1 MRRAGG
7 GVPDLHNITCV
18 SLPLQ
23 GRGMGAGVGEV
34 GSSLAPWG
42 DAETVPPVDPLYR
55 PKMEALQDL
64 RACGCQDRAAEPQTA
79 KWSPLWPPHFPALS
93 CAVSGT
99 LQALL
104 CPQGVGYP
112 MRVHSVASAGVFAGA
127 GQPAPWLLGCWD
139 LQLGSESPQIPR
151 PLPTLTCFCPC
162 LAV

>member
-23 GRGMGAGVGEV
+23 GRGMGPGVGEV

-42 DAETVPPVDPLYR
+42 DAETGPPVDPLYR
-55 PKMEALQDL
+55 PEMEALQDL

-104 CPQGVGYP
+104 CPQGVGVP
-112 MRVHSVASAGVFAGA
+112 NEGPQCGFSRGLCWGRTASSLASGV
-127 GQPAPWLLGCWD
+127 
-139 LQLGSESPQIPR
+139 LGSAAG
-151 PLPTLTCFCPC
+151 L
-162 LAV
+162 